1 MGCAGREDRGNRSLP
16 CAPTGVILIGCEYED
31 YQGFL
36 WTPCYRS
43 VVATRLIDPDRLPDV
58 NEVAALFGVSVVRV
72 GQMTK
77 AGELM
82 PVIRRQ
88 RCALYDLAAIEAE
101 ADARRHNAR
110 TRQPALG
117 VSARRDTVPDDDWAK
132 ESGRA
137 RLPALEA
144 RNARSYGHSW

>member
-1 MGCAGREDRGNRSLP
+1 M
-16 CAPTGVILIGCEYED
+16 
-31 YQGFL
+31 
-36 WTPCYRS
+36 
-43 VVATRLIDPDRLPDV
+43 
-58 NEVAALFGVSVVRV
+58 VRV

-117 VSARRDTVPDDDWAK
+117 VSARRDTVPDDDWA
-132 ESGRA
+132 RN
-137 RLPALEA
+137 LVALDS
-144 RNARSYGHSW
+144 RR